1 MREHCNSFCLL
12 SFNPFCTVYGGSH
25 CPFMHA
31 QQSMVLALAADS
43 LQGFP
48 TTQSSW
54 SLEAT
59 WSVWR
64 LIFRTCNDS
73 SSKRVEIHIT
83 GQWVVYIFDWSGA
96 VSPGLTCRKDFSG
109 AVSTGLT
116 WRKDDLP
123 SHPGWPGGRTGL
135 VPSHPGWP
143 GGRAVVQVCCRF
155 MYAVLCDICYFSN
168 KLFSYSI
175 HCLSNQ
181 LLCLVIL
188 FVLLMLFFSK
198 LCLCVILGPVFY
210 TARAVCLVN
219 SIQSGFFVFASRSV
233 CMYQNTVTAYTSV

>member
-143 GGRAVVQVCCRF
+143 GGRMICRLTRVDLEEGLVWCRLTRVDLEEGPLYKFVV
-155 MYAVLCDICYFSN
+155 VLCTLFYVIFAISLINCFHTVFTVCQINCYVWSSC
-168 KLFSYSI
+168 SY
-175 HCLSNQ
+175 C
-181 LLCLVIL
+181 
-188 FVLLMLFFSK
+188 
-198 LCLCVILGPVFY
+198 
-210 TARAVCLVN
+210 
-219 SIQSGFFVFASRSV
+219 
-233 CMYQNTVTAYTSV
+233 